1 MTNRHNIYW
10 TRIAAID
17 LEEIIRYISINNPKT
32 AKIIL
37 SKIRKSVTPLYDH
50 PLCGRVVPEL
60 EYEGIHL
67 YRELILNPWRII
79 YRVSKDSIYILAVID
94 SRKNIED
101 ILLNRLM
108 RDAKESV

>member
-1 MTNRHNIYW
+1 MTSRHNIYW
-10 TRIAAID
+10 THIAVID

-37 SKIRKSVTPLYDH
+37 SRIRKSVMPLNEH

-60 EYEGIHL
+60 EFEGIHL
-67 YRELILNPWRII
+67 YREIIFHPWRII

-101 ILLNRLM
+101 VLLNRLM
-108 RDAKESV
+108 RDAKDSV